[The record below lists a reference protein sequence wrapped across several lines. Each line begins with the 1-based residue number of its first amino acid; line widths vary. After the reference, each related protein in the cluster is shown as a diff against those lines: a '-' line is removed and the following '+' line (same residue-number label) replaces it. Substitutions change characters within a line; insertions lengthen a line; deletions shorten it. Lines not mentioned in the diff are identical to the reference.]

1 MDPEVKPDPTSPEFV
16 ADEISV
22 DFTTDDSGTLTP
34 VPVTRD
40 SNEQWREIGEKASL
54 FLAEL
59 PDYLSS
65 FFGEYRKP
73 IVIVG
78 LALGS
83 VIAIKL
89 TLAILDSV
97 NDIPL
102 LAPTFELI
110 GLFYSGWFVYRY
122 LLKASNRKELADD
135 FNSLKEQVLGN
146 RASND

>member
-1 MDPEVKPDPTSPEFV
+1 MDPEVTHDPTSPEFV

-22 DFTTDDSGTLTP
+22 DITTDDSGMLTP

-40 SNEQWREIGEKASL
+40 GNEQWREIGEKASL

-65 FFGEYRKP
+65 FFSEYRRP
-73 IVIVG
+73 LTVVG
-78 LALGS
+78 LVLGS
-83 VIAIKL
+83 IIAVKL

-110 GLFYSGWFVYRY
+110 GLFYSGWFIYRY
-122 LLKASNRKELADD
+122 LLRASNRKELATD
-135 FNSLKEQVLGN
+135 FNSLREQVLGN
-146 RASND
+146 RSLND

>member
-16 ADEISV
+16 ADELSV
-22 DFTTDDSGTLTP
+22 DITADDSGTLTP
-34 VPVTRD
+34 VPVTRTD
-40 SNEQWREIGEKASL
+40 NEQWREIGEKASL

-65 FFGEYRKP
+65 FFGEYKRP
-73 IVIVG
+73 IVVVG
-78 LALGS
+78 LVLGS
-83 VIAIKL
+83 IIAVKL
-89 TLAILDSV
+89 TLAVLDSV

-122 LLKASNRKELADD
+122 LLRASNRKELADD
-135 FNSLKEQVLGN
+135 FNALKEQILGN

>member
-1 MDPEVKPDPTSPEFV
+1 MDPEVKQDPTSPEFV
-16 ADEISV
+16 ADELSV
-22 DFTTDDSGTLTP
+22 DLTTDDGTLTP
-34 VPVTRD
+34 VPVTRSD
-40 SNEQWREIGEKASL
+40 NEQWREFGEKASL

-65 FFGEYRKP
+65 FFGEYKRP
-73 IVIVG
+73 IVVVG
-78 LALGS
+78 LVLGS
-83 VIAIKL
+83 IIAVKL

-110 GLFYSGWFVYRY
+110 GLFYSGWFIYRY
-122 LLKASNRKELADD
+122 LLRASNRKELADD
-135 FNSLKEQVLGN
+135 FNTLKEQILGN